1 VVNNI
6 KKRDKP
12 STPKWKGIP
21 ESPNQC
27 KLWVNWKRVSKL
39 SKAAHKKREQVKT
52 TELKHTPMRVL
63 STGRLNKT
71 RTDPKMGE
79 RAKKSTTKKIPT
91 FDEPFYFDTR

>member
-1 VVNNI
+1 M
-6 KKRDKP
+6 
-12 STPKWKGIP
+12 
-21 ESPNQC
+21 
-27 KLWVNWKRVSKL
+27 SKL

-79 RAKKSTTKKIPT
+79 RAKKSTTKKDT
-91 FDEPFYFDTR
+91 YFRRAFLFRHPLNEGFENSFA